1 MRERHANKGK
11 QVAAISGSTECG
23 TTPCITMAREWT
35 RNREIAYEHIDE
47 TRTVVQEISRPCCLY
62 LSSEWLSANLLFL
75 FRSFSFLLFFS
86 FSPLSLFLSRLMSC
100 SIDRDIFIDKVAPK
114 LCQRWK
120 VCLFFVEEFLIAS
133 LRKFYIYIYLGKVLR
148 EVGSIVGKWFIE
160 FQEAISSVTKV
171 FDLRNRKFLNQYDFL
186 TLNSSNFISPLSQF
200 QIRSKINIGDGET
213 PKTLVRGKIRGIKE
227 KGMKNRIQIR
237 FLDTNKPGIKNSR

>member
-1 MRERHANKGK
+1 MWHHALHHNGSRVNAESRNCVRAYRWNTHCRAGNKSPVLPLSFVWMTFS
-11 QVAAISGSTECG
+11 QSFVPFPFFFLST
-23 TTPCITMAREWT
+23 
-35 RNREIAYEHIDE
+35 
-47 TRTVVQEISRPCCLY
+47 
-62 LSSEWLSANLLFL
+62 
-75 FRSFSFLLFFS
+75 FF
-86 FSPLSLFLSRLMSC
+86 FLSLFLSRLMSC

-171 FDLRNRKFLNQYDFL
+171 FDLRNRKFLD
-186 TLNSSNFISPLSQF
+186 
-200 QIRSKINIGDGET
+200 
-213 PKTLVRGKIRGIKE
+213 V
-227 KGMKNRIQIR
+227 R
-237 FLDTNKPGIKNSR
+237 FLDIKFFQFYFTSVTISNSIENKYRRRRTWNSKNTCSRENPRNQRKRDEKSDPNTIPRYK

>member
-11 QVAAISGSTECG
+11 QVAAISGSIECG

-133 LRKFYIYIYLGKVLR
+133 LRKFYIYIYISRQGTKRSWLDSWKMIYWISRGNIERYK
-148 EVGSIVGKWFIE
+148 SIWFE
-160 FQEAISSVTKV
+160 E
-171 FDLRNRKFLNQYDFL
+171 
-186 TLNSSNFISPLSQF
+186 
-200 QIRSKINIGDGET
+200 
-213 PKTLVRGKIRGIKE
+213 
-227 KGMKNRIQIR
+227 
-237 FLDTNKPGIKNSR
+237 

>member
-1 MRERHANKGK
+1 MWHHALHHNGSRVNAESRNCVRAYRWNTHCRAGNKSPVLPLSFVWMTFS
-11 QVAAISGSTECG
+11 QSFVPFPFFFLST
-23 TTPCITMAREWT
+23 
-35 RNREIAYEHIDE
+35 
-47 TRTVVQEISRPCCLY
+47 
-62 LSSEWLSANLLFL
+62 
-75 FRSFSFLLFFS
+75 FF
-86 FSPLSLFLSRLMSC
+86 FFLSLFLSRLMSC

-171 FDLRNRKFLNQYDFL
+171 FDLRNRKFLD
-186 TLNSSNFISPLSQF
+186 
-200 QIRSKINIGDGET
+200 
-213 PKTLVRGKIRGIKE
+213 V
-227 KGMKNRIQIR
+227 R
-237 FLDTNKPGIKNSR
+237 FLDIKFFQFYFTSVTISNSIENKYRRRRTWNSKNTCSRENPRNQRKRDEKSDPNTIPRYK

>member
-1 MRERHANKGK
+1 MWHHALHHNGSRVNAESRNCVRAYRWNTHCRAGNKSP
-11 QVAAISGSTECG
+11 VL
-23 TTPCITMAREWT
+23 P
-35 RNREIAYEHIDE
+35 
-47 TRTVVQEISRPCCLY
+47 
-62 LSSEWLSANLLFL
+62 
-75 FRSFSFLLFFS
+75 LFFVWMTFS
-86 FSPLSLFLSRLMSC
+86 QSFVPFPFFFLSTFFFSPLSLFLSRLMSC

-133 LRKFYIYIYLGKVLR
+133 LRKFYIYIYIYLGKVLR

-200 QIRSKINIGDGET
+200 QIRSKINIGDGELGT

>member
-1 MRERHANKGK
+1 
-11 QVAAISGSTECG
+11 
-23 TTPCITMAREWT
+23 
-35 RNREIAYEHIDE
+35 
-47 TRTVVQEISRPCCLY
+47 
-62 LSSEWLSANLLFL
+62 
-75 FRSFSFLLFFS
+75 
-86 FSPLSLFLSRLMSC
+86 MSC

-171 FDLRNRKFLNQYDFL
+171 FDLRNRKFLD
-186 TLNSSNFISPLSQF
+186 
-200 QIRSKINIGDGET
+200 
-213 PKTLVRGKIRGIKE
+213 V
-227 KGMKNRIQIR
+227 R
-237 FLDTNKPGIKNSR
+237 FLDIKFFQFYFTSVTISNSIENKYRRRRTWNSKNTCSRENPRNQRKRDEKSDPNTIPRYK

>member
-1 MRERHANKGK
+1 MWHHALHHNGSRVNAESRNCVRAYRWNTHCRAGNKSPVLPLSFVWMTFS
-11 QVAAISGSTECG
+11 QSFVPFPFFFLST
-23 TTPCITMAREWT
+23 
-35 RNREIAYEHIDE
+35 
-47 TRTVVQEISRPCCLY
+47 
-62 LSSEWLSANLLFL
+62 
-75 FRSFSFLLFFS
+75 FF

-171 FDLRNRKFLNQYDFL
+171 FDLRNRKFLD
-186 TLNSSNFISPLSQF
+186 
-200 QIRSKINIGDGET
+200 
-213 PKTLVRGKIRGIKE
+213 V
-227 KGMKNRIQIR
+227 R
-237 FLDTNKPGIKNSR
+237 FLDIKFFQFYFTSVTISNSIENKYRRRRTWNSKNTCSRENPRNQRKRDEKSDPNTIPRYK

>member
-1 MRERHANKGK
+1 MWHHALHHNGSRVNAESRNCVRAYRWNTHCRAGNKSP
-11 QVAAISGSTECG
+11 VL
-23 TTPCITMAREWT
+23 P
-35 RNREIAYEHIDE
+35 
-47 TRTVVQEISRPCCLY
+47 
-62 LSSEWLSANLLFL
+62 
-75 FRSFSFLLFFS
+75 LFFVWMTFS
-86 FSPLSLFLSRLMSC
+86 QSFVPFPFFFLSTFFFSPLSLFLSRLMSC

-171 FDLRNRKFLNQYDFL
+171 FDLRNRKFLD
-186 TLNSSNFISPLSQF
+186 
-200 QIRSKINIGDGET
+200 
-213 PKTLVRGKIRGIKE
+213 V
-227 KGMKNRIQIR
+227 R
-237 FLDTNKPGIKNSR
+237 FLDIKFFQFYFTSVTISNSIENKYRRRRTWNSKNTCSRENPRN